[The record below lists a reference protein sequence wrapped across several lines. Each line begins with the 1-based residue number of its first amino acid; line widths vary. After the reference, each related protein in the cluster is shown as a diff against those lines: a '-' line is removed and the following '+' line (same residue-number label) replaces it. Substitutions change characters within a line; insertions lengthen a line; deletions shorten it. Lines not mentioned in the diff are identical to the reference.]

1 MIRRFGIVAMCAM
14 GVLGVGYADPVA
26 SVVANHAVMPVPF
39 VSSIPSTH
47 TTPDLSLRNKIVETA
62 KKYIGVRYNFG
73 GMSEKGFDCSGFVN
87 RVYRENGIALPRT
100 SKAQFSNGKKVSLK
114 EAKPGDIVYF
124 VRYPRRRAT
133 HVGIYLGD
141 SQFIHA
147 PSRGKRVS
155 ISNIGQRY
163 WRHRLIGVVSYL
175 PKNPE

>member
-1 MIRRFGIVAMCAM
+1 MIVRVFIVAVSVVL
-14 GVLGVGYADPVA
+14 VLGSASADPIA
-26 SVVANHAVMPVPF
+26 GVVANQAVVPVPF
-39 VSSIPSTH
+39 VSSIPATY

-73 GMSEKGFDCSGFVN
+73 GMSAKGFDCSGFVN
-87 RVYRENGIALPRT
+87 RVYRENGISLPRT
-100 SKAQFSNGKKVSLK
+100 SKAQFSNGNKINLK
-114 EAKPGDIVYF
+114 DAKPGDIVYF

-163 WRHRLIGVVSYL
+163 WRHRLVGVVSYL
-175 PKNPE
+175 PKNPQ